1 MRRHLATTAICA
13 GLVGG
18 TIAGTAGIAAAAPAD
33 SCNAY
38 SSTCPS
44 PSVSGLHFTRNPN
57 DGKTK
62 TVPGPQVEGTSA
74 SRLPLTGGETALLSG
89 GGVGVIGAGPVMVV
103 PGRRRRSAA
112 HYFSPALPVPPP
124 GSVPPRRSR

>member
-18 TIAGTAGIAAAAPAD
+18 TIAGTAGVAAAAPAD

-44 PSVSGLHFTRNPN
+44 PSVSGLHFSRHPN
-57 DGKTK
+57 DGKT
-62 TVPGPQVEGTSA
+62 VPGPKVEGTSA
-74 SRLPLTGGETALLSG
+74 SRLPLTGGEIALLSVV
-89 GGVGVIGAGPVMVV
+89 GVGVIGAGTVMVV
-103 PGRRRRSAA
+103 TGRRRRSAA
-112 HYFSPALPVPPP
+112 H
-124 GSVPPRRSR
+124 